1 MSSGASSGDTA
12 SGGWGAALRLYWQPK
27 VLSMFALGFSS
38 GLPFMLYF
46 NTLSVW
52 LRQNH
57 LDRATIGMIS
67 WVGLTYSFKF
77 LWAPIVD
84 RLRLPLLGRALGQR
98 RSWMVLAQAGIAIGL
113 IGIAL
118 TPDPIAQVPQVVVF
132 ALMVSFWAATQDIA
146 IDAWR
151 IESSTV
157 AMQGTM
163 AAAYQFG
170 SRLALTGA
178 LAGALWFV
186 PDFGWSRVYAVM
198 AALMSIGLVTALL
211 VREPERRAPQISIAN
226 EQRVI
231 DWLAHRRHWPKS
243 LQSAG
248 ASFLGSVV
256 CPLMDFF
263 KRFGWQLGLLVFAF
277 IGTYR
282 LTDYTMGV
290 MANTFY
296 VDLGFTLKQMSAFKL
311 YGIAMTMLGVFVGG
325 IVFARFGRTRSLLFG
340 SVLIIASNLAY
351 SGLADYGHPSLLG
364 LAIVTSFDN
373 IALGVHGT
381 VLIAFMSTLTSPAY
395 TATQYAVLSSV
406 FSLPGKLLMG
416 TSGFVVNAL
425 GYTEFFLYTA
435 LLTLPPLLLLYLFVN
450 RADVGRL
457 RSEA

>member
-1 MSSGASSGDTA
+1 MSKTDSPGSTA

-27 VLSMFALGFSS
+27 VLSIFALGFSS

-98 RSWMVLAQAGIAIGL
+98 RSWMVLAQAGIAVGL
-113 IGIAL
+113 IGISL
-118 TPDPIAQVPQVVVF
+118 TPNPAMQVPQVVAF

-157 AMQGTM
+157 SMQGTM

-178 LAGALWFV
+178 LAGALWYA
-186 PDFGWSRVYAVM
+186 PDFGWSRVYAAM
-198 AALMSIGLVTALL
+198 AALMSVGLVTALL
-211 VREPERRAPQISIAN
+211 VREPERRAPQISIAT

-248 ASFLGSVV
+248 AAFLGSVV

-290 MANTFY
+290 MANPFY

-311 YGIAMTMLGVFVGG
+311 YGIAMTMMGVFVGG
-325 IVFARFGRTRSLLFG
+325 IVFARYGRTRSLLFG
-340 SVLIIASNLAY
+340 SVLIIVSNLAY
-351 SGLADYGHPSLLG
+351 SGLAAYGHPSLVG

-381 VLIAFMSTLTSPAY
+381 VLIAFMSTLTSAAY
-395 TATQYAVLSSV
+395 TATQYAVLTSV

-416 TSGFVVNAL
+416 MSGFVVNAI
-425 GYTEFFLYTA
+425 GYPNFFLYTA
-435 LLTLPPLLLLYLFVN
+435 FLTLPPVLLLLLIVN

-457 RSEA
+457 RSEQ